1 MQCGNYKVTSEF
13 KERAIFPVTQSGK
26 RIRVVIINRIVHLQ
40 HAAGERVSFDRHLH
54 LKRWVWGDS
63 RMKGVVSDQHV
74 RDEIGRMIGC
84 PSTARQIVAAIAA
97 GIPL

>member
-1 MQCGNYKVTSEF
+1 MQCGKYKVTSEF
-13 KERAIFPVTQSGK
+13 KERAIYPRNRFGK
-26 RIRVVIINRIVHLQ
+26 TVRVLLVNRIVHLQ
-40 HAAGERVSFDRHLH
+40 YAGGERVSFDRHLH

-84 PSTARQIVAAIAA
+84 PSTA
-97 GIPL
+97 